1 MDILTG
7 QIDKKDKNLDMN
19 SYHLFNSIEI
29 FFSLVFLEL
38 IELNFCDLSKNIKK
52 NINKRA
58 DQDMYLLK
66 TENRESELF
75 LKDDV
80 DVEEDE
86 SINK

>member
-1 MDILTG
+1 
-7 QIDKKDKNLDMN
+7 
-19 SYHLFNSIEI
+19 
-29 FFSLVFLEL
+29 
-38 IELNFCDLSKNIKK
+38 
-52 NINKRA
+52 
-58 DQDMYLLK
+58 MYLLK